1 MLILTL
7 GFPGVSVV
15 KNLPDNARDIRD
27 VGSIPGS
34 GSSPGEGNGN
44 SFQYSCLESSMDRG
58 TWLATVHGG
67 TNSWTDTT
75 EEQKQQFFLNLNL
88 FILIGG

>member
-1 MLILTL
+1 MAASSSILAW
-7 GFPGVSVV
+7 
-15 KNLPDNARDIRD
+15 K
-27 VGSIPGS
+27 IP
-34 GSSPGEGNGN
+34 
-44 SFQYSCLESSMDRG
+44 MDRG